1 VVIFSLLTLFWQL
14 VILSV
19 CCSGLGLAL
28 RSLLPPDFS
37 PLNKVLFSFI
47 GGLFLVVLLAQNL
60 VYLNIPVR
68 ISAWLLLSAA
78 LLPGWWSRHKFAA
91 WSRRI
96 YSDADFRTL
105 AVVVLLTVIFHGL
118 VPIRQGLEWYYG
130 KGHFDQMNYVMLAE
144 FLKEEPYRTSELE
157 IGLRPWLVGP
167 VGFKDN
173 QEQTGTSLGTRQ
185 QMIGLKKER
194 IGQSIINAEISAW
207 SGTDAQAGYGATVIF
222 FLTVLAICLYAFLRE
237 SGIDCFTG
245 GAGALLGVLLPAIT
259 RLSLNGF
266 LSQVSILFVFPFFA
280 SLLRR
285 QELGAKSFTL
295 FFSLSLAYL
304 IAAYSEIA
312 PIGFCTFILGAWWVR
327 RDSFRSKRL
336 ILMSGILLI
345 ALVNP
350 YYVRNLIEFLE
361 FQYNLAANA
370 GSFWD
375 NAAPNILSLRG
386 WTELLFGVIT
396 SWSFTIFFDC
406 CTLLL
411 ALLFVT
417 GAIFLSRRE
426 GLILAAIAVPAI
438 FVLSYLATR
447 TPFSYYPIAKIMLT
461 FLPTM
466 IGLVFV
472 TLSRVTAGNQARLP
486 GVVMK
491 VFSAMIVAAT
501 AAGSVRYYIEVLQ
514 NEGTLQYVREPRF
527 LNVCRALEEMKNKR
541 IFLFENDPLLTG
553 WLSYRA
559 RHNEVYVDLHLTSDS
574 HFLRLAPFSKTP
586 NFATIDFAVSPY
598 QIVNL
603 RNPAVSK

>member
-1 VVIFSLLTLFWQL
+1 VIFSLFTLLWQL
-14 VILSV
+14 VLLSV
-19 CCSGLGLAL
+19 CCSGLGLTL
-28 RSLLPPDFS
+28 RFLLPTEFS

-47 GGLFLVVLLAQNL
+47 GGLFLVVLVGQNL

-78 LLPGWWSRHKFAA
+78 LLLGWWSRRKFAA

-96 YSDADFRTL
+96 YSNTDFRTL
-105 AVVVLLTVIFHGL
+105 AVVVLLTVTFHGL

-144 FLKEEPYRTSELE
+144 FLKEEPYRTSE

-167 VGFKDN
+167 VGFSAN
-173 QEQTGTSLGTRQ
+173 EEQAGTSPGTGQ

-207 SGTDAQAGYGATVIF
+207 SGTDAQGGYAATVIF
-222 FLTVLAICLYAFLRE
+222 FLTVLAVCLYVFLRE
-237 SGIDCFTG
+237 SGIDCLMAA
-245 GAGALLGVLLPAIT
+245 AGALLGVLLPAIT

-312 PIGFCTFILGAWWVR
+312 PIGFCTFFLGVWCVR
-327 RDSFRSKRL
+327 LDSFRSKRL
-336 ILMSGILLI
+336 ILMSGLLLI

-350 YYVRNLIEFLE
+350 YYLRNLIEFLE

-375 NAAPNILSLRG
+375 NAAPNILSLQG

-396 SWSFTIFFDC
+396 SSSFAIFFDC
-406 CTLLL
+406 CTVLLG
-411 ALLFVT
+411 LLFLA
-417 GAIFLSRRE
+417 GAILLSRRE
-426 GLILAAIAVPAI
+426 GLIFAVMAVPAI
-438 FVLSYLATR
+438 LVLSYLATR

-472 TLSRVTAGNQARLP
+472 ALSRVSAGNYARPL
-486 GVVMK
+486 GVAIK
-491 VFSAMIVAAT
+491 VFSAMIVVAA
-501 AAGSVRYYIEVLQ
+501 AAGSVRYYFEVLDNQ
-514 NEGTLQYVREPRF
+514 GTLQYVREPRF
-527 LNVCRALEEMKNKR
+527 LNVCRALEEMKSKR
-541 IFLFENDPLLTG
+541 IFLFENDPLLNG
-553 WLSYRA
+553 WLCYYA
-559 RHNEVYVDLHLTSDS
+559 RHNQVYVDPQLTGDA
-574 HFLRLAPFSKTP
+574 HFLRLAPFLKVPDLKTL
-586 NFATIDFAVSPY
+586 DFAVNPSR
-598 QIVNL
+598 IVDL
-603 RNPAVSK
+603 RNPSVTWTR